1 MDIIICCL
9 YMLFVGVVSK
19 GSIIM
24 FLGVPR
30 LISVNS
36 YVVTFYYINFV
47 LLSLDTGTEDMEPS
61 YDSNV
66 SHTVDLVVRNIK
78 GHLN

>member
-1 MDIIICCL
+1 MDIII
-9 YMLFVGVVSK
+9 MLFVGVVSK

-36 YVVTFYYINFV
+36 YVVTYINFV

-66 SHTVDLVVRNIK
+66 SHTVDLVVLNIK
-78 GHLN
+78 GRLN

>member
-1 MDIIICCL
+1 
-9 YMLFVGVVSK
+9 MLFVGVV
-19 GSIIM
+19 SIIM

-36 YVVTFYYINFV
+36 YVVTYTNFV

-78 GHLN
+78 GRLN